1 MAPKRTSL
9 EIFPPP
15 RPGVAPET
23 GRSAP
28 RVEAPPV
35 PVKPKGSESGLDA
48 VRSRAG
54 EAFGELSRCGEK
66 VKERAGYILKLR
78 SGTATPEEVERNR
91 SERIKGG
98 RRMHGRLESNLIVR
112 ARAGKKELK
121 VFQAAARI
129 EITSYEKIIFV
140 EEYFHLTGTLLS
152 IDDPNLVEKK
162 KAFLGDSGRLRGCKT
177 KKERFVVIRQL
188 LEAQKGTVKVKA
200 SIDEVD
206 KTLVTFAA
214 HEDKI
219 GVYSAVIASDKASA
233 AFVQKAAV
241 TDNPEQAFAAAAEAD
256 PEVKALYE
264 QYQRTWYQEQFSD
277 VFPPETSAVPGATP
291 PEPQQVFNAQRVIEA
306 AGVRFDLAGGSNTG
320 EIRFGSMVRE
330 AAVLNVNGE
339 PKLFIYDKNADRGVR
354 GPLELSNVRPELLY
368 SMVDEYFSDKFREFA
383 TAESEKDPTKVADSR
398 LLKICH
404 ALLPEIA
411 DNTGNSL
418 DGRQRRIIANLARLF
433 AAPDKESV
441 SMDDKTRAFVEK
453 MAAHPEQAAFAKDML
468 ARRGFA
474 DRGVTI
480 SGFLAGL
487 PS

>member
-1 MAPKRTSL
+1 MGERERKTKIPAEGSAGLERLPAAPRLGETPIKFPKPFGDVEARAEKAFDELTSRDKL
-9 EIFPPP
+9 S
-15 RPGVAPET
+15 
-23 GRSAP
+23 RSA
-28 RVEAPPV
+28 EY
-35 PVKPKGSESGLDA
+35 
-48 VRSRAG
+48 
-54 EAFGELSRCGEK
+54 
-66 VKERAGYILKLR
+66 VKEWGEYILKLR
-78 SGTATPEEVERNR
+78 LGTATPEEVERHR
-91 SERIKGG
+91 SERRKEGL
-98 RRMHGRLESNLIVR
+98 RMHGRLESNLIVR
-112 ARAGKKELK
+112 ARADKKELK

-129 EITSYEKIIFV
+129 EITSYEKIMFV

-152 IDDPNLVEKK
+152 IDDPDLIEKK

-177 KKERFVVIRQL
+177 KKERFVVIRQII
-188 LEAQKGTVKVKA
+188 EKQEGTVKA
-200 SIDEVD
+200 PIDDEVD
-206 KTLVTFAA
+206 RTFVTFVAQ
-214 HEDKI
+214 EDKI

-233 AFVQKAAV
+233 AFVQKAAA
-241 TDNPEQAFAAAAEAD
+241 TDDSEKAFAAAAEAD

-277 VFPPETSAVPGATP
+277 VFPSETSVVPGATP
-291 PEPQQVFNAQRVIEA
+291 PEPRQIFNAQRVIEE

-330 AAVLNVNGE
+330 AAILNVNGE
-339 PKLFIYDKNADRGVR
+339 PKFFIYDKNADRGVR
-354 GPLELSNVRPELLY
+354 GPLELSNVRSELLY

-453 MAAHPEQAAFAKDML
+453 MAAHPEQAAFAKEAL

-474 DRGVTI
+474 DSGVTI